1 MRSLPR
7 YSQVYCCF
15 IVSCYIGDAAVVAM
29 GKRRKCLVVA
39 SRSEEDRLRG
49 LGLVSQSDE
58 GPEGPEDTTYDFE
71 DN

>member
-1 MRSLPR
+1 M
-7 YSQVYCCF
+7 
-15 IVSCYIGDAAVVAM
+15 AM

-58 GPEGPEDTTYDFE
+58 GPEDTTYDFE